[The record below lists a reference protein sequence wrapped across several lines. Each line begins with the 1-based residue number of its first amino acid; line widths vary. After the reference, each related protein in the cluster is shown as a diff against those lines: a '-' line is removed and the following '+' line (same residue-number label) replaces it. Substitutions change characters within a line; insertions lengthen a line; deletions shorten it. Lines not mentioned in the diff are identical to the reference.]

1 MQSTKFKK
9 VLFGVRFIFEAKFKK
24 VLFRGVVFMIE
35 YFNYKQAM
43 EYMNIKSKSTFGKY
57 LANGL
62 PTIQVG
68 KSKRISKSDIDK
80 FMAEHRVVAT
90 QNK

>member
-1 MQSTKFKK
+1 MT
-9 VLFGVRFIFEAKFKK
+9 G
-24 VLFRGVVFMIE
+24 

-43 EYMNIKSKSTFGKY
+43 EYMNIKSKTTFGKY
-57 LANGL
+57 LKQGL

-80 FMAEHRVVAT
+80 FMADHRVVAT

>member
-1 MQSTKFKK
+1 MT
-9 VLFGVRFIFEAKFKK
+9 G
-24 VLFRGVVFMIE
+24 

-43 EYMNIKSKSTFGKY
+43 EYMNIKSKTTFGKY
-57 LANGL
+57 LKQGL

-80 FMAEHRVVAT
+80 FMAEHRVVV
-90 QNK
+90 KPEK

>member
-1 MQSTKFKK
+1 MT
-9 VLFGVRFIFEAKFKK
+9 A
-24 VLFRGVVFMIE
+24 

-43 EYMNIKSKSTFGKY
+43 QYMGIRSKATFGKY
-57 LANGL
+57 LKQGL
-62 PTIQVG
+62 PTIKVG
-68 KSKRISKSDIDK
+68 NSKRIAKSDIDK

>member
-1 MQSTKFKK
+1 MFKK
-9 VLFGVRFIFEAKFKK
+9 VPFK
-24 VLFRGVVFMIE
+24 VVKLMPG

-43 EYMNIKSKSTFGKY
+43 AYMNIKSKATFGKY

-62 PTIQVG
+62 PTIKVG
-68 KSKRISKSDIDK
+68 NSKRIAKSDIDK

-90 QNK
+90 QDK